1 MWKRYY
7 TYLIGCSVTICI
19 LIVLLAHRIPPPQGH
34 STPACTAPTSP
45 ISQALSS
52 STHVPP
58 TSPFSQALSASTHV
72 PPTSPFSQ
80 ALSYKTLSSSASLLN
95 SSSLRTINEIMSK
108 FTAEC
113 VNKGGAM
120 DPFFVHFIKT
130 DPVFQFYEYVA
141 VRSAVKF
148 IKPDVVFIVT
158 RGEVKRNCWWKRTL
172 ALPLVKHVMIPAGS
186 DLWVKKIRGK
196 FVAARAHVC
205 DFMKQMLLY
214 ELGGISMDTD
224 SIAVR
229 SFDDL
234 KNNQVTIAW
243 DHNGPGYFVNGL
255 MVSQR
260 HSCFMCRYTQLGYQK
275 FDGLWA
281 SSGIQPLRS
290 IVEKELTNF
299 KDVGILGQ
307 YNGFFPFPPYVPGWT
322 DFALKN
328 KEDLKVNT
336 TEFYAIHLF
345 HGTFTVK
352 GMPAMKAKTIDK
364 YSWLNTSKS
373 YAGELFRSVLPKH
386 FTEEHFNTAAV
397 CCPLIEDPND
407 LD

>member
-58 TSPFSQALSASTHV
+58 TSPFSQA
-72 PPTSPFSQ
+72 F
-80 ALSYKTLSSSASLLN
+80 SYKTLSSSASLLN

-108 FTAEC
+108 CTAEC

-234 KNNQVTIAW
+234 KNNQVTLAR
-243 DHNGPGYFVNGL
+243 DFRCPSCVVNGL

-260 HSCFMCRYTQLGYQK
+260 HSCFMCHFTQLGYQK
-275 FDGLWA
+275 FDGRWE
-281 SSGIQPLRS
+281 SNGMDSLRS
-290 IVEKELTNF
+290 LVMNELKKF
-299 KDVGILGQ
+299 KDVVILEH
-307 YNGFFPFPPYVPGWT
+307 YNGFFPFSPEVSGWT

-328 KEDLKVNT
+328 KTDLKVNT
-336 TEFYAIHLF
+336 TGLYAVHLF
-345 HGTFTVK
+345 HNLLTRPREK
-352 GMPAMKAKTIDK
+352 GMATIK
-364 YSWLNTSKS
+364 GRTIGNFSWLNTSKS
-373 YAGELFRSVLPKH
+373 YAGELFRAVLPKH
-386 FTEEHFNTAAV
+386 FTEEQFNTTAV
-397 CCPLIEDPND
+397 CAPLIESVHEQWTVFQ
-407 LD
+407 